1 MKTTFLLLLVICTTG
16 TYAQTFLSSPFEL
29 PVTGFDLLKQE
40 NNYLLTQTRSNSSSP
55 WVNNLLFIQKK
66 ATNVN
71 FNALD
76 RKATWSN
83 NTWIDNELTTDS
95 FILDNQNRISVVF
108 EAVKYVYPGYNYQA
122 KQKFLL
128 NYNSENR
135 LYKIIFQE
143 AVPVT
148 SNNYKTGFDYI
159 IIYDNDG
166 KRICD
171 SIYLYANKMS
181 YKQTYIYNSANLI
194 IQEYGIEGTDTTQ
207 EVIYNYDQTL
217 LKSAITQSFDQTADQ
232 WAISQADS
240 FEYNSKNEIVQHI
253 KWRNIRNNGN
263 TTFEPFAKEK
273 YTYHSANKLSE
284 IIEMIYENKLW
295 KNDVKSTFSY
305 NNQGKI
311 QTGFS
316 YKALSNTEW
325 ETFASTQ
332 YLFEESTTGINTINK
347 PNAQTFAV
355 YPNPASEQINIPN
368 NTHANILI
376 YNTTGKVVL
385 QANTNTDKLDVSSL
399 NNGAYYIQI
408 INTENQTTF
417 NSQFIINR

>member
-1 MKTTFLLLLVICTTG
+1 MKTTFLLLLAICTTG
-16 TYAQTFLSSPFEL
+16 MYAQTFLSSPFEL

-66 ATNVN
+66 AANVN

-108 EAVKYVYPGYNYQA
+108 ETVKYVYPGYNYQA

-128 NYNSENR
+128 SYNSDNR

-148 SNNYKTGFDYI
+148 SNNYKTGLDYI
-159 IIYDNDG
+159 IKYDNDG

-181 YKQTYIYNSANLI
+181 YKQTYIYNSTNLI
-194 IQEYGIEGTDTTQ
+194 THEYGIEGTDTTQ
-207 EVIYNYDQTL
+207 EVVYNYDQTL

-253 KWRNIRNNGN
+253 KWRSIRNNGN

-273 YTYHSANKLSE
+273 YTYHSTNKLSE

-295 KNDVKSTFSY
+295 KNDVKSIFSY

-347 PNAQTFAV
+347 PNSQTFSV
-355 YPNPASEQINIPN
+355 YPNPATEQINIPN

-376 YNTTGKVVL
+376 YNTIGKVVL

-399 NNGAYYIQI
+399 NNGTYYIQI